1 MVVSVKKTTFQK
13 LKSRIVQYGDY
24 TQFFND
30 DFRKKL
36 LENVSLENIN
46 TNSNGLKKFVQI
58 CINTLDQMAPRKKIY
73 AMKIICYFSIK
84 NYLAHATKNAT
95 KKSLSQ
101 KQNVMKI
108 KNFILNNETFVFL
121 YYKKLKK
128 STMPI

>member
-1 MVVSVKKTTFQK
+1 MVVSVMKTTFQK
-13 LKSRIVQYGDY
+13 FKSRIAQYGDY
-24 TQFFND
+24 TQFSND

-46 TNSNGLKKFVQI
+46 TNSNGLKK
-58 CINTLDQMAPRKKIY
+58 LDQMAPGKKMY

-108 KNFILNNETFVFL
+108 KSFILNNETFVFL

-128 STMPI
+128 ALCQSKSQGHS